1 MRRVGKAIKVKRRR
15 VERVWAV
22 LICSALGGCLA
33 LLGVFQVGG
42 FQLAV
47 GPGLRA
53 SLQSGPAARGPSRAS
68 MSEGYTLTD
77 DDQIR
82 TGSILITP
90 SRGDKCQHSLF
101 DNYTGLVWPVGTVSC
116 EAALLKSKEKQP
128 SAPDRL
134 QVIGA
139 AFRSAR

>member
-1 MRRVGKAIKVKRRR
+1 
-15 VERVWAV
+15 
-22 LICSALGGCLA
+22 
-33 LLGVFQVGG
+33 
-42 FQLAV
+42 
-47 GPGLRA
+47 
-53 SLQSGPAARGPSRAS
+53 